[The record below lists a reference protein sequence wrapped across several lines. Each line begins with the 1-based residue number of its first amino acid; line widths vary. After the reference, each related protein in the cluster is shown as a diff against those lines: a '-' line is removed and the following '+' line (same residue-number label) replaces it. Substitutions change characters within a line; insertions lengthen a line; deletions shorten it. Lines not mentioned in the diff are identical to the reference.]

1 MSAFNI
7 DAANLEGQY
16 KPRWGTS
23 AESIDTWSKLGF
35 SLKPLSADEVET
47 EAWHT
52 SDWTRQVLLE
62 GATDPPYV
70 VCEADSQ

>member
-23 AESIDTWSKLGF
+23 VASIDTWSKLGF
-35 SLKPLSADEVET
+35 S
-47 EAWHT
+47 
-52 SDWTRQVLLE
+52 RQVLLE